1 MKIHK
6 KHYHEIK
13 DMIKLEYRCEN
24 EPKPYTIQYD
34 EIKIK
39 LNKNELSD
47 LHRQIT
53 NMFHQEREGG
63 REEGIEEEKE

>member
-1 MKIHK
+1 
-6 KHYHEIK
+6 
-13 DMIKLEYRCEN
+13 MIKLEYRFVN
-24 EPKPYTIQYD
+24 EPKPYTIQYG

-53 NMFHQEREGG
+53 NMFNQEQEGG

>member
-1 MKIHK
+1 MNQSHI
-6 KHYHEIK
+6 
-13 DMIKLEYRCEN
+13 
-24 EPKPYTIQYD
+24 PYNMM
-34 EIKIK
+34 IKIK

-53 NMFHQEREGG
+53 NMFHQEQEGG

>member
-1 MKIHK
+1 
-6 KHYHEIK
+6 
-13 DMIKLEYRCEN
+13 MIKLEYRFEN
-24 EPKPYTIQYD
+24 EPKSYTIQYD

-53 NMFHQEREGG
+53 NMFHQEQEGG